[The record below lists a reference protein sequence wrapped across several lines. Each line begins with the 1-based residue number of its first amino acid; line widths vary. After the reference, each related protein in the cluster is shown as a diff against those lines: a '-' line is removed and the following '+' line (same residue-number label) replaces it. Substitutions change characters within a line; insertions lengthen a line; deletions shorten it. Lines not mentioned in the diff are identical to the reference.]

1 MKLGLSLLLITT
13 LSTAAFAENKE
24 QWLEPDVKTSRTEH
38 SVRVKGKKIEYM
50 AVAGDT
56 LVYDQQGKAK
66 AQIFSTAY
74 FRDDV
79 KNRSNRPISFIFNGG
94 PGSSSVW
101 LHMGIFGPKWVKL
114 PSDAKNPGAPPYELA
129 NNPYSLLD
137 VTDLVFIDPVG
148 TGYSKAV
155 GHAKGKDFWGVKED
169 AEVLAEFIRQFITEH
184 KRWNSPKYIGGESYG
199 TTRAGALV
207 KELQEGWGSIDLN
220 GVILISAILDFQTG
234 DFTPG
239 NDLPF
244 VSFLPTY
251 AATAWYHRALPAQT
265 QALPLAELVQQV
277 RKFAIE
283 EYSVALLKGGLMS
296 AEETRDIA
304 KKLHQLTGLSEEYL
318 LQTRLR
324 IDEFRFMKE
333 LLRSRSVA
341 VGRLDSRF
349 LGDEAD
355 DAGERFEADPS
366 GYGIDGAYTA
376 LVNDYLHNTLLYQRS
391 SKYHVLSGEVFRNWK
406 WSLGG
411 NPRNEGAI
419 NVTPFIAKG
428 MRQNKDLRV
437 FVANGYY
444 DLATPFFA
452 TEISLNHYDIDSQ
465 RVDMHYYE
473 AGHMMYIHHP
483 SLQKLS
489 EDLRNFYRKGSS
501 NNDR

>member
-1 MKLGLSLLLITT
+1 MKIGLLLGAALL
-13 LSTAAFAENKE
+13 LSQAVFAEDKA
-24 QWLEPDVKTSRTEH
+24 WLEPDVKTSRTEH
-38 SVRVKGKKIEYM
+38 TVRINGKKIEYM
-50 AVAGDT
+50 ALAGDT
-56 LVYDQQGKAK
+56 VIYDKSGKAT

-74 FRDDV
+74 FKEGVRN
-79 KNRSNRPISFIFNGG
+79 KSNRPISFIFNGG

-101 LHMGIFGPKWVKL
+101 LHMGVFGPKWVKL
-114 PSDAKNPGAPPYELA
+114 PSDAENPGAPPYQLA
-129 NNPYSLLD
+129 DNPFSLLD

-155 GHAKGKDFWGVKED
+155 GNAKGKDFWGVKED
-169 AEVLAEFIRQFITEH
+169 AESLAEFIRVFITEH

-239 NDLPF
+239 NDMPF
-244 VSFLPTY
+244 ISFLPTY
-251 AATAWYHRALPAQT
+251 AATAWYHTALPEPT
-265 QALPLAELVQQV
+265 QSLPLPDLIQQV
-277 RKFAIE
+277 RDFAIE
-283 EYSVALLKGGLMS
+283 RYSVALLKGSLLS
-296 AEETRDIA
+296 ADETNFIA
-304 KKLHQLTGLSEEYL
+304 RQLHLYTGLSETYL
-318 LQTRLR
+318 KQTRLR

-333 LLRSRSVA
+333 LLRDKSVA
-341 VGRLDSRF
+341 VGRLDSRY

-366 GYGIDGAYTA
+366 AYAIDGAYTA
-376 LVNDYLHNTLLYQRS
+376 LVNDYLNNELLYQRNT
-391 SKYHVLSGEVFRNWK
+391 KYHILSGEVFRNWK

-411 NPRNEGAI
+411 NSRSEGAI
-419 NVTPFIAKG
+419 NVTPYIAKG
-428 MRQNKDLRV
+428 LRQNKDLRI
-437 FVANGYY
+437 FVGNGYY

-452 TEISLNHYDIDSQ
+452 TELSFNHYDIDKS

-483 SLQKLS
+483 SLEKLAI
-489 EDLRNFYRKGSS
+489 DLRNFYRKDSS
-501 NNDR
+501 NSNR

>member
-1 MKLGLSLLLITT
+1 MELKPMKLGLSLLLITT

-79 KNRSNRPISFIFNGG
+79 KHKSNRPISFIFNGG

-251 AATAWYHRALPAQT
+251 AATAWYHNRLDETLQSKDLLELLPEVEDFTINELIPALA
-265 QALPLAELVQQV
+265 
-277 RKFAIE
+277 
-283 EYSVALLKGGLMS
+283 KGGFVSENEKRTVL
-296 AEETRDIA
+296 A
-304 KKLHQLTGLSEEYL
+304 KMARYSGLSEAAIA
-318 LQTRLR
+318 QNN
-324 IDEFRFMKE
+324 
-333 LLRSRSVA
+333 
-341 VGRLDSRF
+341 LDVSTICF
-349 LGDEAD
+349 NYVI
-355 DAGERFEADPS
+355 F
-366 GYGIDGAYTA
+366 
-376 LVNDYLHNTLLYQRS
+376 N
-391 SKYHVLSGEVFRNWK
+391 
-406 WSLGG
+406 
-411 NPRNEGAI
+411 I
-419 NVTPFIAKG
+419 N
-428 MRQNKDLRV
+428 
-437 FVANGYY
+437 
-444 DLATPFFA
+444 
-452 TEISLNHYDIDSQ
+452 
-465 RVDMHYYE
+465 
-473 AGHMMYIHHP
+473 
-483 SLQKLS
+483 
-489 EDLRNFYRKGSS
+489 
-501 NNDR
+501 